1 MGAFDGLD
9 ISGSGMN
16 AHRAWMEASASN
28 VANANTTRTAAGGPY
43 QRKTVLF
50 QEALRAAEIGV
61 PQTVSGVNVT
71 AGVPDPTPFPKIF
84 DPSHP
89 DADPQGYVAL
99 PNVDPVRE
107 MVDLTTAT
115 RAYEANVAAFGAT
128 KSMLLKSLEIG
139 R

>member
-1 MGAFDGLD
+1 M
-9 ISGSGMN
+9 
-16 AHRAWMEASASN
+16 
-28 VANANTTRTAAGGPY
+28 
-43 QRKTVLF
+43 
-50 QEALRAAEIGV
+50 
-61 PQTVSGVNVT
+61 NVT
-71 AGVPDPTPFPKIF
+71 EGVPDNTPFPKIF

-89 DADPQGYVAL
+89 DADPQGFVAL

-139 R
+139 K